1 MEANKEVTINCD
13 LLDDNTGDS
22 DLIIDEDYYDIPEK
36 NVISSDH
43 EMEKNVNNSN
53 EVLKLNNYIGIKSEE
68 TNLSRVSPIVIC
80 DSEDSDVQDMKKS
93 CTHSISQNKICP
105 GDTKRKVKDTL
116 KNSSKCISKLKEEVV
131 KLKNKL
137 SSGTQMVEKNE
148 TEDNQLGDDEPK
160 KYKCPLCPYSSSFSS
175 TIFHFKVHG
184 KKHDQLQG
192 VFECPIC
199 HVYVKKLPRHAKY
212 HLKSVMPR
220 RRREK
225 KYVSRLKQKCSITNY
240 EPQVE
245 IKIKNDKFYLK

>member
-93 CTHSISQNKICP
+93 CTHSISQNK
-105 GDTKRKVKDTL
+105 
-116 KNSSKCISKLKEEVV
+116 
-131 KLKNKL
+131 
-137 SSGTQMVEKNE
+137 
-148 TEDNQLGDDEPK
+148 
-160 KYKCPLCPYSSSFSS
+160 
-175 TIFHFKVHG
+175 
-184 KKHDQLQG
+184 
-192 VFECPIC
+192 
-199 HVYVKKLPRHAKY
+199 
-212 HLKSVMPR
+212 
-220 RRREK
+220 
-225 KYVSRLKQKCSITNY
+225 Y
-240 EPQVE
+240 EM
-245 IKIKNDKFYLK
+245 Y